1 MSSQTQATADQLDT
15 IRSIMKS
22 TRIAMLT
29 TVEAG
34 GALHSHPMTV
44 QEADFNGDCWFLAS
58 ENADAVQQLEAHPHV
73 NVSYSGSSQWL
84 SLAGSAEVVRDQA
97 KKTELWNT
105 FTDVWFEDGE
115 SDPSVV
121 LIHVTGESAQYW
133 ESPGKV
139 ATLVGV
145 LAAKVSGGEPQTGS
159 SESVAV

>member
-1 MSSQTQATADQLDT
+1 MSSHSHATADQLDT

-29 TVEAG
+29 TVAAS

-44 QEADFNGDCWFLAS
+44 QQAEFDGDCWFLAS
-58 ENADAVQQLEAHPHV
+58 DTADAVQQLQAHPHV

-84 SLAGSAEVVRDQA
+84 SLAGTAEVVRDQA
-97 KKTELWNT
+97 KKSELWGS
-105 FTDVWFEDGE
+105 FTDVWFEGGE
-115 SDPSVV
+115 TDPSIV
-121 LIHVTGESAQYW
+121 LIHVKGESAQYW

-145 LAAKVSGGEPQTGS
+145 VAAKVTGDQPQTGS
-159 SESVAV
+159 SESVTV

>member
-1 MSSQTQATADQLDT
+1 MPAHDHATADQLDT

-44 QEADFNGDCWFLAS
+44 QEASFDGDCWFLAS
-58 ENADAVQQLEAHPHV
+58 ENADAVQQLQAHPHV
-73 NVSYSGSSQWL
+73 NVSYSGSAQWL
-84 SLAGSAEVVRDQA
+84 SLAGTAEIVRDQA

-105 FTDVWFEDGE
+105 FTDVWFDGGE
-115 SDPSVV
+115 TDPSVV
-121 LIHVTGESAQYW
+121 LIHVKADSAQYW

-139 ATLVGV
+139 AILVGA

-159 SESVAV
+159 SESVTV

>member
-1 MSSQTQATADQLDT
+1 MSSHDHATADQLDA

-29 TVEAG
+29 TAEAG

-73 NVSYSGSSQWL
+73 NVSYSGSSQWF

-97 KKTELWNT
+97 KKAEFWNT
-105 FTDVWFEDGE
+105 FTDVWFEGGE
-115 SDPSVV
+115 TDPSVV
-121 LIHVTGESAQYW
+121 LIHVKGDSAQYW

-145 LAAKVSGGEPQTGS
+145 LAAKISGDEPHTGS